1 MGKLKMKI
9 KRKCEHCDNICKV
22 DFRWLGESQLD
33 KLDLHRT
40 VCPECIDKLHKF
52 MDFNDEE

>member
-9 KRKCEHCDNICKV
+9 KRKCEHCDNIFKV

-40 VCPECIDKLHKF
+40 VCQECIDKLHKF
-52 MDFNDEE
+52 MDFNDED

>member
-1 MGKLKMKI
+1 MKI
-9 KRKCEHCDNICKV
+9 KRKCEHCDNIFKV

-40 VCPECIDKLHKF
+40 VCQECIDKLHKF
-52 MDFNDEE
+52 MDFNDED

>member
-1 MGKLKMKI
+1 MKI
-9 KRKCEHCDNICKV
+9 KRKCEHCDNVFKV
-22 DFRWLGESQLD
+22 DFRWLGESQFD

-52 MDFNDEE
+52 MDFNDED